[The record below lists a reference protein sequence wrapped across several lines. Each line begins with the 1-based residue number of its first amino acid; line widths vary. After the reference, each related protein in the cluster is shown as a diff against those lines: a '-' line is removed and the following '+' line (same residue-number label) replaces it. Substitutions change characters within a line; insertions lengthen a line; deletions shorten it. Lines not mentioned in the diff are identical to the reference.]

1 MWNVGA
7 MVFIVATS
15 FVSCSDPV
23 PSQTGHST
31 TILCVVIASC
41 VCVLCALCVLAAGCS
56 EHPRWLC
63 EWENN
68 IAMNLRGPECE
79 ESQWSAVSGEGLMNN
94 KNPGIY
100 KRAEQLSAHPEL
112 RYVVSK
118 FSRNRPTDHTS
129 TVAKSLNLT

>member
-7 MVFIVATS
+7 IVSTVVTS
-15 FVSCSDPV
+15 FVSCRDPV
-23 PSQTGHST
+23 PSQTGRR
-31 TILCVVIASC
+31 IVRCYCIMRVCA
-41 VCVLCALCVLAAGCS
+41 CVLCALCVLTAGCS

-68 IAMNLRGPECE
+68 IAINLRGPEGE
-79 ESQWSAVSGEGLMNN
+79 ESQWSGVFGERLVKS

-100 KRAEQLSAHPEL
+100 KRAELLSAHPEL

-118 FSRNRPTDHTS
+118 FSRDRPTDRPHIDCC
-129 TVAKSLNLT
+129 